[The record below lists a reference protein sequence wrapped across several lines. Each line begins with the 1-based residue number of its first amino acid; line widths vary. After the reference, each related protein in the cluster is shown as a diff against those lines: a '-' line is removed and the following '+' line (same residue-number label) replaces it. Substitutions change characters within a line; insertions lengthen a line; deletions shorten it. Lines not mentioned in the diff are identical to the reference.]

1 MLNKIPVQ
9 LILLVRLGPVSVM
22 HFIFAART
30 THNSACRAAC
40 RHIVVWDAT
49 YPLRWPERAQ
59 YGEKTTCRI
68 PNLCSTA
75 PQFGHKPNALTYAHM
90 RHLTHIICSRDC
102 ALESRIVCQRPDPL
116 CRRHRQN
123 LDTDRNRKPHDTTLV
138 SQSTLKT
145 ERLKFQTEL
154 SGVLNML
161 HPSTTRL

>member
-1 MLNKIPVQ
+1 MQ
-9 LILLVRLGPVSVM
+9 LILPVRLGPVSVM
-22 HFIFAART
+22 HCVFTART
-30 THNSACRAAC
+30 SHNSACRAAC
-40 RHIVVWDAT
+40 RHIVALDAT
-49 YPLRWPERAQ
+49 SPLRWPERAQ
-59 YGEKTTCRI
+59 DGEKTTCRI

-75 PQFGHKPNALTYAHM
+75 PQFGHKPHALTHAHL

-102 ALESRIVCQRPDPL
+102 ALESRIVSQRPDPL

-123 LDTDRNRKPHDTTLV
+123 LDTDRNRKPHDTTLD

-161 HPSTTRL
+161 HPSPTRL